1 MSEDYLR
8 QKIENANGEL
18 AILEDNLQLLEGRED
33 LHARIQHI
41 AYRMHT
47 IIQHLNIDME
57 KDYYE

>member
-1 MSEDYLR
+1 MDYLR

-18 AILEDNLQLLEGRED
+18 AILEDNLQLLESRED
-33 LHARIQHI
+33 LHARLQHI
-41 AYRMHT
+41 AHRMCT

>member
-1 MSEDYLR
+1 MDYLR

-18 AILEDNLQLLEGRED
+18 AILEDNLQLLELRED
-33 LHARIQHI
+33 LHARLQHI
-41 AYRMHT
+41 AHRMCT

>member
-1 MSEDYLR
+1 MSDYLR

-18 AILEDNLQLLEGRED
+18 AILEDNLQLLEVRED
-33 LHARIQHI
+33 LHARLQHI
-41 AYRMHT
+41 AKRMCN

>member
-1 MSEDYLR
+1 MTDYLR

-18 AILEDNLQLLEGRED
+18 AILEDNLQLLEARED
-33 LHARIQHI
+33 LHARLQHI
-41 AYRMHT
+41 AHRMCT

>member
-18 AILEDNLQLLEGRED
+18 AILEDNLQHLMERAD
-33 LHARIQHI
+33 LFPRLQHI
-41 AYRMHT
+41 AHRMCT
-47 IIQHLNIDME
+47 IVQHLDIDME